1 MSEAELHWDHF
12 YIRFEFWK
20 YLLWTSDIT
29 TLTAGQKIKKSFLL
43 SKIWHVDRQ
52 AGVLFLT
59 QVDVETKQV
68 AEQHAGQKTQSDCDG
83 SQDGNHWCSWPE
95 RRDGQED
102 EPHTCLIP
110 HCGTQ
115 EEPTVKTAFL
125 HLMAE

>member
-1 MSEAELHWDHF
+1 M
-12 YIRFEFWK
+12 
-20 YLLWTSDIT
+20 
-29 TLTAGQKIKKSFLL
+29 

-83 SQDGNHWCSWPE
+83 SQDGNHRCSWPE

-115 EEPTVKTAFL
+115 EEATVKTAFL
-125 HLMAE
+125 YLMAE